1 MDKPTSES
9 SSSSSSSKL
18 SWLWVIEA
26 LASFNEFPLPTLQAL
41 IDAAPISRQ
50 DFSQNTTEIIALRC
64 LEELSSS
71 SSSTLDSSTVP
82 LDSSLTCQDVLD
94 QILYKVPSSNI
105 NTSICRAEFLKWD
118 LNSFIMHKR
127 ASKVKCHLE
136 KMKESILDGT
146 LQLPDHLKERS
157 GLFQTNLAHML
168 CANEGKH
175 DDRSLKGDGNSTY
188 AEGMGAKENPASLLL
203 KDGNESLKKRL
214 PGSKHLCSKRTRVDS
229 ADENSGNCLNEKL
242 ICMNE
247 CNEFLRSTEKQVSR
261 LGKEVSENSIEEI
274 QISKNVGH
282 HSEMNNT
289 ETICDGSLE
298 DIRTRSRCTA
308 SNLCQSNRQHKVI
321 HGEAD
326 IHFNTTLMPQHT
338 SEGEINDTVHVD
350 PIPINDGNTNNNQ
363 HITDQSQPQPQ
374 QKKPNVASS
383 NVSQKPVA
391 SDKDVIDIVSEAELS
406 SDSDIYHNEKI
417 ALIAKKDELLRSQ
430 QAFGQPQQKE
440 PNVASSNVSQKLVA
454 SDKNVVDIVSEV
466 ELSSDSDMHHN
477 EKIALTAKRGKF
489 LRSQHTF
496 CQPQQ
501 KEPNL
506 ASSNVSQKP
515 VASDKVVVDT
525 FSEAELSSDSDMY
538 HDEEIALA
546 AKKDEFMR
554 TQHAFRQDLPAMTES
569 TEQNLCI
576 KCNEVG
582 QLLVCKTSTC
592 SLMMHKICLGD
603 SAQLDANGNFLCPF
617 CEYSHTISE
626 YLEAKK
632 SASLAKKQ
640 LAIFRSKGIRN

>member
-1 MDKPTSES
+1 
-9 SSSSSSSKL
+9 
-18 SWLWVIEA
+18 
-26 LASFNEFPLPTLQAL
+26 
-41 IDAAPISRQ
+41 
-50 DFSQNTTEIIALRC
+50 
-64 LEELSSS
+64 
-71 SSSTLDSSTVP
+71 
-82 LDSSLTCQDVLD
+82 
-94 QILYKVPSSNI
+94 
-105 NTSICRAEFLKWD
+105 
-118 LNSFIMHKR
+118 
-127 ASKVKCHLE
+127 
-136 KMKESILDGT
+136 MKESILDGT
-146 LQLPDHLKERS
+146 LQLPDHLKEMS
-157 GLFQTNLAHML
+157 GLFQTNLAHMV
-168 CANEGKH
+168 CANEGKR

-188 AEGMGAKENPASLLL
+188 AEGLGAKENPASLLL

-214 PGSKHLCSKRTRVDS
+214 PGSKRLCSKRTRVDS
-229 ADENSGNCLNEKL
+229 ADENSGSCLNEKL
-242 ICMNE
+242 VCINE
-247 CNEFLRSTEKQVSR
+247 CDEFLRSTENTKCNASTYFDSKKEKQVSR

-274 QISKNVGH
+274 QISKNVGR

-321 HGEAD
+321 HCEAD

-440 PNVASSNVSQKLVA
+440 PNVASSNVL
-454 SDKNVVDIVSEV
+454 
-466 ELSSDSDMHHN
+466 
-477 EKIALTAKRGKF
+477 
-489 LRSQHTF
+489 
-496 CQPQQ
+496 
-501 KEPNL
+501 
-506 ASSNVSQKP
+506 QKP
-515 VASDKVVVDT
+515 VASDKAVVDT
-525 FSEAELSSDSDMY
+525 VREAELSSDSEMY
-538 HDEEIALA
+538 HNEEIALT

-554 TQHAFRQDLPAMTES
+554 SQHAFRQDLPAMTES

-592 SLMMHKICLGD
+592 SLMMHKNCLGD